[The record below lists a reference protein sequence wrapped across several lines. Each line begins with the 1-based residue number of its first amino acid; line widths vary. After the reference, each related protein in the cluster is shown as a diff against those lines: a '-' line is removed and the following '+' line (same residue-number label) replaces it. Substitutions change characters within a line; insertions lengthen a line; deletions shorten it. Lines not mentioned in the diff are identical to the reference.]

1 MKKIA
6 VGAFPLVSIDK
17 IERKM
22 VENYLINTLSDLI
35 NVNQLSADINSDRAR
50 FITPMSILNFIKE
63 NKTNFEHTTEVSYN
77 NMRTERESKV
87 QSIKR
92 AFKNTKNLYSA
103 ISNDPFYRDNVFYP
117 IYIEETIKFHYKN

>member
-63 NKTNFEHTTEVSYN
+63 NKTNANTHTSFGRNGKPIAYHYF
-77 NMRTERESKV
+77 RF
-87 QSIKR
+87 KR
-92 AFKNTKNLYSA
+92 
-103 ISNDPFYRDNVFYP
+103 
-117 IYIEETIKFHYKN
+117 